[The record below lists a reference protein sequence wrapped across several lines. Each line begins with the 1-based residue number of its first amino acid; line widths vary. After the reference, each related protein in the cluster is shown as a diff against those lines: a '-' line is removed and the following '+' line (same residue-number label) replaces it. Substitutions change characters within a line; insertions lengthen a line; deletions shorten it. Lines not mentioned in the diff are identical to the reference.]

1 MGRQQRH
8 PMSPQRRPRRLPAPV
23 AVLAVCCLVLAA
35 GGARASDDGGVAGA
49 FLRFGSSARSL
60 ALGGAVTALGDGAA
74 VAYWNPAGL
83 SQLRTMEVTGMGAT
97 LFADTKY
104 SFFAI
109 GLPREGKGTFAFS
122 GSYVNSGEFERAS
135 LWDDLGDTFS
145 ESEGVFTLTYAR
157 GGSRFGWGVS
167 FKSITQ
173 DVGGVTGSGVGA
185 DVGLYLRPERRV
197 SLGIAWQNA
206 LQPEVTLDDYP
217 EKLARTLRGGF
228 ALHFFNDRLLALTDI
243 VKTDDMDLNVQ
254 GGMEWRPLETIMLR
268 GGYDTTA
275 DQFTFGGG
283 IRYRNWQL
291 DYAYL
296 SHDLG
301 SVSVVSATLRFGIV
315 DGVQILGD
323 RLRFSPA
330 GNDRKVNFS
339 IATALRGRI
348 ADWQLEILDEDGRV
362 IRSLGDDGPPPAE
375 LSWGG
380 EDENGRLVGDGDY
393 TARMLLH
400 DELGQRWESETQ
412 VQIVGFRNR
421 SRTPIRIDISGS
433 HESDS
438 KKDER

>member
-1 MGRQQRH
+1 MGRQPMH
-8 PMSPQRRPRRLPAPV
+8 PMLPHRRRRPAAAAALVALCCLAALPA
-23 AVLAVCCLVLAA
+23 A
-35 GGARASDDGGVAGA
+35 ASDDGGVSGA

-60 ALGGAVTALGDGAA
+60 GLGGAVTALGDGAA

-109 GLPREGKGTFAFS
+109 GLPREGSGTFAFS
-122 GSYVNSGEFERAS
+122 GSYVNSGSFERAS

-145 ESEGVFTLTYAR
+145 ESEGVFTLSYAR
-157 GGSRFGWGVS
+157 GGSHFGWGVS

-197 SLGIAWQNA
+197 SLGVAWQNA

-228 ALHFFNDRLLALTDI
+228 ALHFYNDRLIALTDI

-254 GGMEWRPLETIMLR
+254 GGVEWRPLESIVLR

-283 IRYRNWQL
+283 VAYRNWQF

-301 SVSVVSATLRFGIV
+301 AVSVVSATLRFGIV
-315 DGVQILGD
+315 DGVEIVGD

-348 ADWQLEILDEDGRV
+348 ADWQLDILDEDGRLV
-362 IRSLGDDGPPPAE
+362 RTLGDDGPPPAE

-380 EDENGRLVGDGDY
+380 EDANGRLVGDGEY

-400 DELGQRWESETQ
+400 DDLGQRWESETK
-412 VQIVGFRNR
+412 VQIVGFRNGAR
-421 SRTPIRIDISGS
+421 APIRIDISGS
-433 HESDS
+433 HKPDS
-438 KKDER
+438 KKKDER

>member
-1 MGRQQRH
+1 MGRQQQH
-8 PMSPQRRPRRLPAPV
+8 PMMGRERGGRRRCLTA
-23 AVLAVCCLVLAA
+23 ALVLGAWCLTAGIAAA
-35 GGARASDDGGVAGA
+35 GDDGGVSGA

-60 ALGGAVTALGDGAA
+60 GLGGAVTALGDGAA

-122 GSYVNSGEFERAS
+122 GSYVTSGSYERAS
-135 LWDDLGDTFS
+135 LWEDLGDTFD
-145 ESEGVFTLTYAR
+145 ESEGVFALSYAR
-157 GGSRFGWGVS
+157 GGSHFGWGVN

-173 DVGGVTGSGVGA
+173 DVGGVSGSGVGA
-185 DVGLYLRPERRV
+185 DLGLYLRPERRV
-197 SLGIAWQNA
+197 SMGIAWQNA

-228 ALHFFNDRLLALTDI
+228 ALHFFNNRLLALTDI

-254 GGMEWRPLETIMLR
+254 GGMEWRPLRDLVLR
-268 GGYDTTA
+268 GGYDTA
-275 DQFTFGGG
+275 HDQFTFGGG
-283 IRYRNWQL
+283 VLYRNWQL

-301 SVSVVSATLRFGIV
+301 SISVVSATLRFGIV

-323 RLRFSPA
+323 RLHFSPA

-348 ADWQLEILDEDGRV
+348 ADWQLEIVDGDGTPVR
-362 IRSLGDDGPPPAE
+362 ILGDDGPPPAE

-380 EDENGRLVGDGDY
+380 EDENGRLVGDGTY
-393 TARMLLH
+393 AARMVLH
-400 DELGQRWESETQ
+400 DDLGQRWESETQ
-412 VQIVGFRNR
+412 VQIIGFRNR

-433 HESDS
+433 RDPDS